1 MAGPGRSRSAGNNHG
16 RRRGRPASSRGRQ
29 LEPVFRKST
38 RGRYRRPVGS
48 DRSRPGPGEAPAS
61 RSTGSANSGW
71 CRRDGRPLR
80 RSGTKRRPAEF
91 PYDTG
96 RRSSAFG
103 RARMPNRAALPQLL
117 RRRRIRD
124 GVEAWWPDPEP
135 ERRWRRASRNADP
148 SEDWSISCAYD
159 QSAID
164 VVGRAPDPPK
174 LDHAT

>member
-16 RRRGRPASSRGRQ
+16 RRRGRPASSRGPP
-29 LEPVFRKST
+29 LGPVFRRST
-38 RGRYRRPVGS
+38 RGRYRRPFGS
-48 DRSRPGPGEAPAS
+48 DRSRPGPGEAPACHP
-61 RSTGSANSGW
+61 TGSANSGW
-71 CRRDGRPLR
+71 CRRDAQPPPRSRTR
-80 RSGTKRRPAEF
+80 RRRAGSPC
-91 PYDTG
+91 DNG

-103 RARMPNRAALPQLL
+103 RTRRPNRATLLQRL

-159 QSAID
+159 QSATD